1 MKQMIWP
8 FKKKS
13 NLSDELY
20 AVYNAIVAQSRQEK
34 FFLNFD
40 IKDDISGRFDI
51 LSLHVCLVFIRLRD
65 LEIKDKDFSQ
75 NLFDL
80 FFKDM
85 DQSLRETGVS
95 DVAIPKKIQKLGAL
109 FYGLLDKLTK
119 AIDAKDKA
127 ELNAVLNRNIYD
139 NKNEEKS
146 LLLSDYVLQVE
157 KHLQNQDLNNIL
169 NGDLS
174 FPKV

>member
-1 MKQMIWP
+1 MIWP

-13 NLSDELY
+13 EPSNELF

-51 LSLHVCLVFIRLRD
+51 LSLHICLVFIRLRS
-65 LEIKDKDFSQ
+65 LEMKDKDFSQ
-75 NLFDL
+75 SLFDL

-119 AIDAKDKA
+119 AIDANDKT
-127 ELNAVLNRNIYD
+127 ELTKVLNRNIYD
-139 NKNEEKS
+139 NKNEEKAF
-146 LLLSDYVLQVE
+146 LLSQYVLQVE
-157 KHLQNQDLNNIL
+157 KHLQNQDLNDIL
-169 NGDLS
+169 KGNLS
-174 FPKV
+174 FSKV